1 MIMAQNLY
9 LNIQK
14 TAKGK
19 GKKRAKKTPSD
30 KKSDEEGGRKSDLDY
45 VEKAP
50 RAVPAV
56 PAGRA
61 GAVGQKKGKPIAT
74 HSQMEKILASALFSV
89 NVMNLFNPLKDI
101 QFGKVNT
108 RALVDAEAVNLQKAM
123 TEQGMKPFSSENLIP
138 IVIERRHVDAT
149 CIWTGVHAYDAPDL
163 KLSEEGEQELT
174 KMELAGRRH
183 RLEAVRKIQE
193 AKKKVLASARKKS
206 SAQRKKRVRKDAA
219 MLKRDKRLAE
229 MEAEEEATENEIEEL
244 GRWGFALYDKGE

>member
-9 LNIQK
+9 LNMQK

-19 GKKRAKKTPSD
+19 GKKKAKKTPSD
-30 KKSDEEGGRKSDLDY
+30 KRNDEEGGRKSDLDY

-50 RAVPAV
+50 RVVPAV

-61 GAVGQKKGKPIAT
+61 GAVGQKKGKIIAT

-108 RALVDAEAVNLQKAM
+108 RALVDAEALNLQKAM

-174 KMELAGRRH
+174 KMELAGGRH
-183 RLEAVRKIQE
+183 RLEAVRKIR
-193 AKKKVLASARKKS
+193 KRRRFLHRHARR
-206 SAQRKKRVRKDAA
+206 AARRERK
-219 MLKRDKRLAE
+219 
-229 MEAEEEATENEIEEL
+229 
-244 GRWGFALYDKGE
+244 G

>member
-1 MIMAQNLY
+1 MAQNLY

-50 RAVPAV
+50 RVVPAV

-61 GAVGQKKGKPIAT
+61 GAVGQKKGKIIAT

-174 KMELAGRRH
+174 KMELAGGRH
-183 RLEAVRKIQE
+183 RLEAVRKIRE

-229 MEAEEEATENEIEEL
+229 MEAEEEAMENEIEEL